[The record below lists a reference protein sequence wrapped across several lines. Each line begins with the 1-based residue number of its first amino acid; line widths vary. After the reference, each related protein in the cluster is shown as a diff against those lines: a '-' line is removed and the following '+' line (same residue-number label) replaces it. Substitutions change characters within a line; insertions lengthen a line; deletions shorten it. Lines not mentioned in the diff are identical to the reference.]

1 MGQFKPMVKM
11 ETTEP
16 SVMLKLK
23 KGGHVA
29 MPKGADG
36 HKSMSKM
43 ADGGMAMPMPRR
55 PARAMA
61 AARPMIPARPMK
73 EGGESKAEHKAEMK
87 ALKGIK
93 SELKSHEGKPASKA
107 HKGLKTG
114 GVVMNQGGYAK
125 GGGVTGNVSSAKPGA
140 TNTKTG
146 DVRLGNAGGFKKG
159 GAAKK
164 AYATGGKV
172 DTGRPVAMP
181 QGNKKPSPPVA
192 IDRLAG
198 IFKTGGGVEAGAK
211 PSPMLKDVY
220 KSATTGDKKTMAGFK
235 RGGKC

>member
-16 SVMLKLK
+16 SVVLKLK
-23 KGGHVA
+23 KGGHVG
-29 MPKGADG
+29 MPKGDSG
-36 HKSMSKM
+36 HKAMSKM
-43 ADGGMAMPMPRR
+43 ADGGMAMPRR
-55 PARAMA
+55 PARAIA
-61 AARPMIPARPMK
+61 ATRPMIPARPMK
-73 EGGESKAEHKAEMK
+73 EGGETKAEHKAEMK

-114 GVVMNQGGYAK
+114 GVLNGQGGFK
-125 GGGVTGNVSSAKPGA
+125 SGGKV
-140 TNTKTG
+140 TG

-164 AYATGGKV
+164 AYATGGEV
-172 DTGRPVAMP
+172 NSGRPVAMP
-181 QGNKKPSPPVA
+181 ERKKSPPVA

-198 IFKTGGGVEAGAK
+198 TFKSGGGVDAGAK
-211 PSPMLKDVY
+211 ASPMLKDVY
-220 KSATTGDKKTMAGFK
+220 KEATSNVSKTSYGYK